1 VPDEDLLMAPPPE
14 ARVFVRQRRVRLGD
28 ATPRGRLRLDALA
41 RYLQDVSN
49 DDTRDAGFTDND
61 EMGWVVR
68 RTVIEVARFP
78 VFGEELTLGTWCSG
92 TGSRWAERRVQ
103 VRGDRAGVVEAAST
117 WVHVDTVTGRPKAL
131 TPRFHEVFTP
141 SAAGRVVRARLHHGD
156 RPAAADRR
164 SWPLRAA
171 DFDVLGHVNNAA
183 YWEAVEEEL
192 ARRRELRAPLRAPL
206 RAEVEFRAGI
216 DPGMAI
222 ALWTV
227 DTESTWAGW
236 LAGEDG
242 VVRAS
247 ASVTALAHPPA

>member
-1 VPDEDLLMAPPPE
+1 VVPDEDLLMAPPPE
-14 ARVFVRQRRVRLGD
+14 ARVFVRERRVRLGD

-68 RTVIEVARFP
+68 RTVIEVPRFP

-103 VRGDRAGVVEAAST
+103 VRGNRAGVVEAAST
-117 WVHVDTVTGRPKAL
+117 WVHVDTTTGRPKAL

-141 SAAGRVVRARLHHGD
+141 SAVGRVVRARLHHGD
-156 RPAAADRR
+156 KPDEADRR
-164 SWPLRAA
+164 AWPLRAA

-192 ARRRELRAPLRAPL
+192 ARRRDLRAPL

-216 DPGMAI
+216 DPGMAVS
-222 ALWTV
+222 LWTV
-227 DTESTWAGW
+227 DTGSTWAGW
-236 LAGEDG
+236 LAGDDG

-247 ASVTALAHPPA
+247 ASVTALGGAE